1 MNTCGKIIRLNLKD
15 TPAVFSDYKLS
26 EAFMKE
32 LARIQQ
38 KAGKLYYDAREAYDI
53 QTYGRDFALYRK
65 AREAQYDGNYA
76 KAREFYDE
84 IADGT
89 LKEAAA
95 CYAGECHILEG
106 DNKKALDIFEAE

>member
-1 MNTCGKIIRLNLKD
+1 
-15 TPAVFSDYKLS
+15 
-26 EAFMKE
+26 MKE